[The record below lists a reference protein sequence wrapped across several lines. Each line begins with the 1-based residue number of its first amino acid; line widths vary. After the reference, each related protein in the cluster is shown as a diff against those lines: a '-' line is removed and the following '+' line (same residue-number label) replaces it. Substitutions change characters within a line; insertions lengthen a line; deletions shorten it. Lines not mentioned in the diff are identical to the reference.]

1 MLVALTFILKQ
12 SPLKASPQNFTR
24 KLTKDKDIKTTEMN
38 FEPTHNYVI
47 LPHVKYDKSKAGI
60 ILTEQNS
67 IQPSYIL
74 EVLAAGPECRS
85 VKVGDT
91 VMVHPESKG
100 LIIPIE
106 GVNYVLINEHMIC
119 GRIPNDLA
127 E

>member
-12 SPLKASPQNFTR
+12 SPLKASLRNFTR
-24 KLTKDKDIKTTEMN
+24 KLTKDKGVKTTEMN

-60 ILTEQNS
+60 ILTEQDS
-67 IQPSYIL
+67 IKPSYVL
-74 EVLAAGPECRS
+74 PVLAVGPECRNI
-85 VKVGDT
+85 KVGDT

-100 LIIPIE
+100 LIIPIDGE
-106 GVNYVLINEHMIC
+106 NHVLISEHMIC
-119 GRIPNDLA
+119 GRIPNNLA